1 MSKGAAASSRPFV
14 LLSVRFDK
22 GIEMPYVNVW
32 VDDTDVLED
41 ASDDALIKELE
52 RRNLPVGAATAEATE
67 DLNRIFYAFYFGKE
81 SEAVDA
87 MRKYVQD
94 VTGKTLP

>member
-1 MSKGAAASSRPFV
+1 MSRAAAASSRPFV

-52 RRNLPVGAATAEATE
+52 RRNLPAGATTDEAME

>member
-1 MSKGAAASSRPFV
+1 
-14 LLSVRFDK
+14 
-22 GIEMPYVNVW
+22 MPYVNVW

-41 ASDDALIKELE
+41 ASDEDLVKELT
-52 RRNLPVGAATAEATE
+52 RRNLPAMADTDEAKE
-67 DLNRIFYAFYFGKE
+67 DLTRIFYAFYFGKE
-81 SEAVDA
+81 AEAIDV

>member
-1 MSKGAAASSRPFV
+1 
-14 LLSVRFDK
+14 
-22 GIEMPYVNVW
+22 MPYVNVW

-41 ASDDALIKELE
+41 ASDEDLAKELT
-52 RRNLPVGAATAEATE
+52 RRNLPVMADTDEAKE
-67 DLNRIFYAFYFGKE
+67 DLTRIFYAFYFGKE
-81 SEAVDA
+81 AEAITV

>member
-1 MSKGAAASSRPFV
+1 
-14 LLSVRFDK
+14 
-22 GIEMPYVNVW
+22 MPYVEVW

-41 ASDDALIKELE
+41 ASDEDLVKELT
-52 RRNLPVGAATAEATE
+52 RRNLPVMADADEAKE

-81 SEAVDA
+81 AEAIDV

>member
-1 MSKGAAASSRPFV
+1 
-14 LLSVRFDK
+14 
-22 GIEMPYVNVW
+22 MPYVNVW
-32 VDDTDVLED
+32 VDDTDVLEG
-41 ASDDALIKELE
+41 ASDEALIKELQS
-52 RRNLPVGAATAEATE
+52 RNLPAAAETDEAQD

-81 SEAVDA
+81 AEAVDA